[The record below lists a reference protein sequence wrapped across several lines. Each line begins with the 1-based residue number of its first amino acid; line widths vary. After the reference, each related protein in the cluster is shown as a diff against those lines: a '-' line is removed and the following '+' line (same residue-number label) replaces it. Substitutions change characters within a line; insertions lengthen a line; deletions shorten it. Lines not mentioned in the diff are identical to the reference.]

1 MGRLRRWV
9 SSLIKPIK
17 EENYRRR
24 EREKERQKREEMPS
38 FDPAFFSNLTW
49 RCTNCGNEFWDQDNG
64 VVCHY
69 CEANYTLS
77 KDDFPELLRAKCW
90 NCGEISTE
98 VGGYRSENIRFDC
111 PNCYFEWESDPY

>member
-1 MGRLRRWV
+1 
-9 SSLIKPIK
+9 
-17 EENYRRR
+17 
-24 EREKERQKREEMPS
+24 MPS